1 MLKDFSKG
9 EKAVYG
15 VFTHDYRI
23 NALEARILVTVPACL
38 EILLFSPAHRDWV
51 KKLRYVIFD
60 EVHCMREGGIREG
73 GTVENTGAIWEHC
86 LLLIRYLLCMLLFLY
101 AAVCCLTIQLACWD
115 DFCFVARSLSCCC
128 ERMSGLHTASN
139 VELSLCKSRSF
150 IIGALLY
157 SSSCPLCLA
166 LLNTRLNLQCC
177 MRCMDLICLRVA
189 AQSISLLRPSAAN
202 TQGTA
207 HHHALIPQSTS
218 GV

>member
-15 VFTHDYRI
+15 VFTRDYRI

-86 LLLIRYLLCMLLFLY
+86 LLLIRYLLCMLLLY
-101 AAVCCLTIQLACWD
+101 AAQPLNWAVGWLLLCGKELVL
-115 DFCFVARSLSCCC
+115 LL
-128 ERMSGLHTASN
+128 GKN
-139 VELSLCKSRSF
+139 ELSRCESSMLAGSCS
-150 IIGALLY
+150 IGAFLK
-157 SSSCPLCLA
+157 SSSCPVWLA
-166 LLNTRLNLQCC
+166 LSNIRVIIRRWTH
-177 MRCMDLICLRVA
+177 LRPPMAVA
-189 AQSISLLRPSAAN
+189 QTFSLLRSSAAN
-202 TQGTA
+202 TEA
-207 HHHALIPQSTS
+207 SAYHHAHNFKADLMFDT
-218 GV
+218 